1 MPQKPV
7 KQIIVACAVLILTF
21 LTGFVTGGIQKTYQ
35 PEDCNNTLREK
46 SGAPGSSQGIQ

>member
-1 MPQKPV
+1 MPQKPI

-46 SGAPGSSQGIQ
+46 SGAPAMNQDAR